1 MKGEIIRAGRS
12 NFIIYFRCTFEIS
25 SDDKILNIW
34 IHLHRLQMLERNKME
49 EDVGDTMYN
58 ACANILAGQF
68 SDFTTVYYFLL
79 SSKIYW

>member
-1 MKGEIIRAGRS
+1 
-12 NFIIYFRCTFEIS
+12 
-25 SDDKILNIW
+25 
-34 IHLHRLQMLERNKME
+34 MLERNKME

>member
-1 MKGEIIRAGRS
+1 M
-12 NFIIYFRCTFEIS
+12 
-25 SDDKILNIW
+25 
-34 IHLHRLQMLERNKME
+34 HLHRLQMLERNKME

-68 SDFTTVYYFLL
+68 SDFTTVYYFLR